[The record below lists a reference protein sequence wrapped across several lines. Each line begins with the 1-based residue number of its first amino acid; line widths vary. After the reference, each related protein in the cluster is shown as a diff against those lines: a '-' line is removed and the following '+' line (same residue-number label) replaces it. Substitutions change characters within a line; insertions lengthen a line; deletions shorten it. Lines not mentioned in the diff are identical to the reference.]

1 MYGFDSLVW
10 AEFNLTEKGYKR
22 VTGVIIKDI
31 TERYPDVPEG
41 EIGVY
46 TEPKLTSAIPV
57 FRVIHNC
64 KELGRY
70 KVVVYT
76 NDEGRF
82 DMYIKDAYDERRTL
96 YVR

>member
-10 AEFNLTEKGYKR
+10 AEFNLTEKGYRR
-22 VTGVIIKDI
+22 VTEAIIKDI
-31 TERYPDVPEG
+31 TKRYPDISEG
-41 EIGVY
+41 EIKIHN
-46 TEPKLTSAIPV
+46 EPKLTSAIPDLKV
-57 FRVIHNC
+57 FHNY

-70 KVVVYT
+70 KVVIYT

-82 DMYIKDAYDERRTL
+82 DMCIKDAYDERRTL